1 MIAMTLVVALA
12 ACGDSTGPEPTEAT
26 EPSSAATTGPT
37 SAPVTTSTSGP
48 TSGPTTAPTTAAT
61 TGPAG
66 QTVITLSGTEAYGL
80 TATSDAIWA
89 VLYSSQVLSRVDP
102 ETNEEVD
109 TIDAGAGA
117 ATLLT
122 VGHDVWLGRYGGSG
136 PAPDVTVYRDGDPV
150 SNFDAGGL
158 CCDLTLLDDTVWG
171 LDPAGSLVG
180 IDAVSGE
187 VAGTVAVPQLNFD
200 IHTNAVAGGDSLWVS
215 SDDTPLFRVDPK
227 TEKVAE
233 TVKTDGGVPFL
244 EHGGLVWG
252 AKPDELWAV
261 DTGAAKVVRR
271 IPLDDSSEVLSMAI
285 DDGQIWL
292 GMRHIGAVGAVERL
306 DLETGEVL
314 ADIPVDIPARIVVAF
329 GSAWVTD
336 SGSGNL
342 YRFEPDAGSAS

>member
-1 MIAMTLVVALA
+1 MRPIRGRTVIAMTLVVALA
-12 ACGDSTGPEPTEAT
+12 ACGDSTGPQPTEPM
-26 EPSSAATTGPT
+26 EPNSAATIGPT
-37 SAPVTTSTSGP
+37 TAPASASTSGP
-48 TSGPTTAPTTAAT
+48 TSGPTTAPTTAGT
-61 TGPAG
+61 TGQAG
-66 QTVITLSGTEAYGL
+66 QTVVTLSGTEAYGL

-102 ETNEEVD
+102 EANEEVD
-109 TIDAGAGA
+109 AIDAGAGA

-122 VGHDVWLGRYGGSG
+122 VGDDVWLGR
-136 PAPDVTVYRDGDPV
+136 DGEPV
-150 SNFDAGGL
+150 SDLDAGEL

-180 IDAVSGE
+180 IDAAGGE
-187 VAGTVAVPQLNFD
+187 VVGAVVMPQLHFD
-200 IHTNAVAGGDSLWVS
+200 IHTNVVAGGDSLWVS

-227 TEKVAE
+227 TEEVVA
-233 TVKTDGGVPFL
+233 TVKTGGGVPFL
-244 EHGGLVWG
+244 EHEGLVWG

-261 DTGAAKVVRR
+261 DTEAAKVIRR
-271 IPLDDSSEVLSMAI
+271 IPLDDSVEVLSMAI
-285 DDGQIWL
+285 DDGRIWL

-306 DLETGEVL
+306 DLKTGEVI
-314 ADIPVDIPARIVVAF
+314 ADIPVDIPARVVVAF